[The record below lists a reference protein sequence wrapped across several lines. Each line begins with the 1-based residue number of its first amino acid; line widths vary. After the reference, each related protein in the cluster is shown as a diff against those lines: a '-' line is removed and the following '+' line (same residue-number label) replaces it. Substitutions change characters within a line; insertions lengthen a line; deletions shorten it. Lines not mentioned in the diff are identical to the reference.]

1 MMESLIAGVLYAAI
15 FSHYAT
21 EMQPLEFK
29 KKSQFGCRVITA
41 GLLASNCEHF
51 CLNTGRFDE

>member
-21 EMQPLEFK
+21 EMQPLELK
-29 KKSQFGCRVITA
+29 KKNLSLDVEW
-41 GLLASNCEHF
+41 LLQ
-51 CLNTGRFDE
+51 DY

>member
-21 EMQPLEFK
+21 EMQPLELK
-29 KKSQFGCRVITA
+29 KKNLSLDV
-41 GLLASNCEHF
+41 E
-51 CLNTGRFDE
+51 